1 MTNEQ
6 VLIFLD
12 KINEIENKLD
22 ELAVESCT
30 ENTSLEDLIYEI
42 QVQIGALKDFIKWK
56 SIHLHQK
63 YLEINMEN
71 PYTMITI
78 INQNLLHHTPYQ
90 TLTQTI

>member
-42 QVQIGALKDFIKWK
+42 QVQVGALKDFIK
-56 SIHLHQK
+56 
-63 YLEINMEN
+63 
-71 PYTMITI
+71 
-78 INQNLLHHTPYQ
+78 
-90 TLTQTI
+90 